1 MESAEAVRL
10 RAGAEQLG
18 CTLSQAQAEHL
29 IAYLSLLA
37 KWNRVYNLTAV
48 RDPAEMMTQHLLD
61 SLSIVPPLRRHLSN
75 RPVGSLARVL
85 DVGSGGGLPGVVLA
99 VVMPQLDVTC
109 VDTVIKKVSFIRQV
123 ALELGL
129 PNLHAVH
136 ARVEEMTAPSF
147 DVVVSRA
154 FASLSD
160 FVGLTHQHLAP
171 GAVWL
176 AMKGKR
182 PDDEMAALPSGIDVF
197 HVEHLAVPGLAAERC
212 AVWIQPSTQA
222 QVNP

>member
-18 CTLSQAQAEHL
+18 CELSQGQAEQL

-48 RDPAEMMTQHLLD
+48 RDPAEMLTQHLLD
-61 SLSIVPPLRRHLSN
+61 SLSIVPLLQRQTGGRA
-75 RPVGSLARVL
+75 VRVL

-99 VVMPQLDVTC
+99 VVMPQLDITC

-123 ALELGL
+123 ALELKL

-136 ARVEEMTAPSF
+136 ARVEAMVAAPF

-154 FASLSD
+154 FASLAD
-160 FVGLTHQHLAP
+160 FVTLTRQHLAP

-182 PDDEMAALPSGIDVF
+182 PDDEINSLPPGLDVF

-212 AVWIQPSTQA
+212 AVWIQPIRSS
-222 QVNP
+222 

>member
-10 RAGAEQLG
+10 RAGAEKMG
-18 CTLSQAQAEHL
+18 CALSQAQAEQL

-48 RDPAEMMTQHLLD
+48 RDPAEMLTQHLLD
-61 SLSIVPPLRRHLSN
+61 SLSIVPLLQRRT
-75 RPVGSLARVL
+75 GGQAARLL
-85 DVGSGGGLPGVVLA
+85 DVGSGGGLPGVVVA

-123 ALELGL
+123 ALELRL
-129 PNLHAVH
+129 ANLHAVH
-136 ARVEEMTAPSF
+136 ARVEDMIAPGF
-147 DVVVSRA
+147 DAVVSRA
-154 FASLSD
+154 FASLAD
-160 FVGLTHQHLAP
+160 FVALTRRHLGP
-171 GAVWL
+171 DGVWL

-182 PDDEMAALPSGIDVF
+182 PDDEIAVLPSGIDVF

-212 AVWIQPSTQA
+212 AVWMQPSR
-222 QVNP
+222 

>member
-18 CTLSQAQAEHL
+18 CSLSQAQAEQL
-29 IAYLSLLA
+29 LAYLSLLA

-48 RDPAEMMTQHLLD
+48 RDPAEMLTQHLLD
-61 SLSIVPPLRRHLSN
+61 SLSIVPSLQRHLSG
-75 RPVGSLARVL
+75 RLTGRTARVL

-99 VVMPQLDVTC
+99 VVMPQLNVTC

-123 ALELGL
+123 ALELRL
-129 PNLHAVH
+129 ANLLAVH
-136 ARVEEMTAPSF
+136 ARVEEMAAPGF
-147 DVVVSRA
+147 DIVVSRA
-154 FASLSD
+154 FASLAD
-160 FVGLTHQHLAP
+160 FVTLTRRQLTP

-182 PDDEMAALPSGIDVF
+182 PDDEVVALPSGIDVF

-212 AVWIQPSTQA
+212 AVWMQPRHQPAGIQ
-222 QVNP
+222 

>member
-10 RAGAEQLG
+10 RAGAERLG
-18 CTLSQAQAEHL
+18 CTLSQGQAEQL

-48 RDPAEMMTQHLLD
+48 RDPAEMLTQHLLD
-61 SLSIVPPLRRHLSN
+61 SLSIVPPLQRHLSK
-75 RPVGSLARVL
+75 RPAGSLARVL

-123 ALELGL
+123 ALELNL

-136 ARVEEMTAPSF
+136 ARVEAMAAAPF

-154 FASLSD
+154 FASLAD
-160 FVGLTHQHLAP
+160 FVTLTHQHLAP
-171 GAVWL
+171 DAVWL

-182 PDDEMAALPSGIDVF
+182 PDDEIAALPPGLDVF

-212 AVWIQPSTQA
+212 AVWIQPSRKA